1 MDPCSSYFQNLA
13 TTDGDEIEEKHSQAH
28 DSAALQD
35 MRRVKLK
42 TMIADYDEF
51 VKLENS
57 TVSSF
62 LRAIVSTGAAFKFRN
77 LQEQCI
83 DLYAEF

>member
-1 MDPCSSYFQNLA
+1 
-13 TTDGDEIEEKHSQAH
+13 
-28 DSAALQD
+28 

-42 TMIADYDEF
+42 KMIADYDEF

>member
-1 MDPCSSYFQNLA
+1 
-13 TTDGDEIEEKHSQAH
+13 
-28 DSAALQD
+28 

-42 TMIADYDEF
+42 KMIADYDEY

-62 LRAIVSTGAAFKFRN
+62 LRAIEVHQNSEHCTFKFLN
-77 LQEQCI
+77 LQERCI